1 MYEPI
6 KIGIVGAGNVGRVL
20 GVILSQSGYY
30 VELVTGRNPKNI
42 KIDNYTVYEIAGD
55 FGNKSYLVNVIPDEK
70 SLSENLDIIFVCTK
84 IFDAVP
90 IMKILRTKIKP
101 NGAIVTIQNNFWI
114 DRVACLVAPNNI
126 VLMYLDFSCQTIG
139 AKTIVKNYDGIKLGI
154 IRKEAY
160 PLLEMVH
167 DVLSN
172 VCRVKDTNDIIG
184 LTLGRSIINTT
195 IASLGGIS
203 GLKLKD
209 ILLDRNGR
217 YLFIKS
223 IEEKVRLFEKF
234 NINILP
240 YDDKLDY
247 YKFTKNS
254 FRGKIYR
261 HKIIRLLIKNNGEV
275 RSSALR
281 DFENKRKSELI
292 ITMDSFLKH
301 SAQKS
306 IDVPY
311 TKEIFKILNEISK
324 GEKRINENVFYEKRL
339 VSIGEENDNRRN

>member
-1 MYEPI
+1 M
-6 KIGIVGAGNVGRVL
+6 
-20 GVILSQSGYY
+20 
-30 VELVTGRNPKNI
+30 
-42 KIDNYTVYEIAGD
+42 
-55 FGNKSYLVNVIPDEK
+55 
-70 SLSENLDIIFVCTK
+70 
-84 IFDAVP
+84 
-90 IMKILRTKIKP
+90 
-101 NGAIVTIQNNFWI
+101 
-114 DRVACLVAPNNI
+114 
-126 VLMYLDFSCQTIG
+126 
-139 AKTIVKNYDGIKLGI
+139 
-154 IRKEAY
+154 
-160 PLLEMVH
+160 
-167 DVLSN
+167 
-172 VCRVKDTNDIIG
+172 
-184 LTLGRSIINTT
+184 
-195 IASLGGIS
+195 
-203 GLKLKD
+203 
-209 ILLDRNGR
+209 
-217 YLFIKS
+217 
-223 IEEKVRLFEKF
+223 
-234 NINILP
+234 P

-247 YKFTKNS
+247 YEFTKNS